1 MLWFRQ
7 GRPFSAQTVRK
18 RAGGLEKR
26 IVSWLRVG
34 YDEGM

>member
-1 MLWFRQ
+1 MLRFRQ
-7 GRPFSAQTVRK
+7 VRPFSAQTVRK
-18 RAGGLEKR
+18 RAGSLKKR